1 MEDRYSLP
9 PDIAAALD
17 RARLQVEALAQTADE
32 LQIVLPDAVGSAL
45 RDGLREEAAP
55 ISRRLAEVK
64 GLSNQMIRRLER
76 LETDLLIERH
86 ARVDDLALLVD
97 LITAQWKALN
107 ERLDRIEHAI
117 DPQAD
122 VVPSCGA
129 AETRR
134 LRRGQEQLE
143 ARARGR
149 GSESSS
155 IEPPSA
161 CESSRAIA
169 SPSPVPPRRPRRTGR
184 KSRSTWSAAIP
195 GPVSSTATW
204 TVPFVCPSSSAIRPP
219 SGVARNAFESRLSTI
234 CSTRSPSETITGLAF
249 TSTREVDRA
258 GAGPARRTSRR
269 PARRPAPSRPP
280 PEDA

>member
-86 ARVDDLALLVD
+86 ARVDDLGLLID
-97 LITAQWKALN
+97 LITAQWKSIG

-122 VVPSCGA
+122 VVPIRA
-129 AETRR
+129 AD
-134 LRRGQEQLE
+134 
-143 ARARGR
+143 
-149 GSESSS
+149 
-155 IEPPSA
+155 
-161 CESSRAIA
+161 
-169 SPSPVPPRRPRRTGR
+169 TG
-184 KSRSTWSAAIP
+184 
-195 GPVSSTATW
+195 
-204 TVPFVCPSSSAIRPP
+204 
-219 SGVARNAFESRLSTI
+219 
-234 CSTRSPSETITGLAF
+234 TG
-249 TSTREVDRA
+249 
-258 GAGPARRTSRR
+258 
-269 PARRPAPSRPP
+269 
-280 PEDA
+280 